1 VLGVELRGREQQANC
16 GSRGTSC
23 GLQDRVF
30 WYFED
35 GEDHGVVYFV
45 LHLEELVVEGGEM
58 DEFGKG
64 KKKTG
69 AILKEKLAMREE

>member
-1 VLGVELRGREQQANC
+1 VLGGREQQANC

-23 GLQDRVF
+23 GLQDREYC
-30 WYFED
+30 YFED
-35 GEDHGVVYFV
+35 GEDDGVVVFVVV

-58 DEFGKG
+58 EEFGKG

-69 AILKEKLAMREE
+69 AILKEKLSMRVE

>member
-1 VLGVELRGREQQANC
+1 MLGGREQQANC

-23 GLQDRVF
+23 GLQDRDYC
-30 WYFED
+30 YFED
-35 GEDHGVVYFV
+35 GEDDDVVV

-58 DEFGKG
+58 EEFGKG

-69 AILKEKLAMREE
+69 AILKEKLSMRVE